1 MILNYDKFIKEI
13 YETFK
18 EDFTIEEIKHLLRDV
33 VESDRDTPIST
44 GKRLLLTRIR
54 IDGEKSS
61 GETIN
66 FTMPFQSGVNLIL
79 ADNLKGKSSI
89 FKMIQL
95 ALTGNNKLKKDVK
108 KWIHSINLGFK
119 INGKDYSAIIK
130 IKNSRMKGSLYS
142 QIIND
147 VNELNQNILDP
158 IFEANGYEEYKQLI
172 QEFFF
177 KQFSYYSLKWTQK
190 ASQKDK
196 NELNESNASWK
207 TYFKSIYLESKDS
220 TKLIYGAQDKKI
232 LQMLLGLEL
241 TYTIN
246 ALEVKCDM
254 LTFNKAKQGDLNNKK
269 QYEDEKALLE
279 NRKKEID
286 KEIAIL
292 NSSNLNSSTLNHL
305 YESYENIIEQINSEN
320 SLTVEKGE
328 LANKK
333 AKELNSLTSQISENT
348 VEKNRIERELN
359 KTIRLI
365 NDIEEYLEIGSFFA
379 NLDISYCPSCNH
391 KLTKNHSKHD
401 HNCLLCHE
409 PVDKEDNEINKEV
422 YIQKINELT
431 VTKDNLV
438 KEKDIL
444 KNNITQL
451 KEKHTNVKQSFLEIE
466 STLKMQ
472 NNISILKEQL
482 KDIEQKVNDKKINI
496 DDEKIIELTAEK
508 AVIEYR
514 LSEQGSQS
522 NTELQKKEGK
532 KIDVI
537 NLAINRLN
545 TVRYENSQ
553 KILSYLSDIML
564 KELHYFGLNSISEIK
579 VTENFDIKYK
589 QDDDYIT
596 FDEIAEG
603 EQLRAKI
610 ALYLALIQLDIMHN
624 FGRHTR
630 FLIIDSPNKEEGD
643 SQYLSGLSETLKDI
657 DNRYGESLQ
666 IIIGTAERK
675 LANTVNNEIIFEE
688 GEYLF

>member
-1 MILNYDKFIKEI
+1 MIFNYDKFIKEI
-13 YETFK
+13 HETFK
-18 EDFTIEEIKHLLRDV
+18 EDFTIEGIKQLLKEV
-33 VESDRDTPIST
+33 VESDIDTPIST
-44 GKRLLLTRIR
+44 GKRLLLTRIK
-54 IDGEKSS
+54 IDGKKSN
-61 GETIN
+61 GETID

-119 INGKDYSAIIK
+119 INEKDYSAIIK
-130 IKNSRMKGSLYS
+130 ITNSRMKGILYS
-142 QIIND
+142 QIIDD
-147 VNELNQNILDP
+147 VNETKQDVHDP
-158 IFEANGYEEYKQLI
+158 IFEANGYKEYELLI
-172 QEFFF
+172 QKFFF

-220 TKLIYGAQDKKI
+220 SKLIYGAQDKKV

-241 TYTIN
+241 TYAIN
-246 ALEVKCDM
+246 ALEVKRDM
-254 LTFNKAKQGDLNNKK
+254 LTFTKAKQDDLINKE
-269 QYEDEKALLE
+269 QDEDEKVLLE
-279 NRKKEID
+279 NRKKKIE
-286 KEIAIL
+286 KELEIL
-292 NSSNLNSSTLNHL
+292 NTANLNSSTLNHL
-305 YESYENIIEQINSEN
+305 YESYENIIGQINSGN
-320 SLTVEKGE
+320 SLIVEKGE

-333 AKELNSLTSQISENT
+333 AKELNSLTSQISENAI
-348 VEKNRIERELN
+348 EENRIERELN

-391 KLTKNHSKHD
+391 KVTKNHNKHN

-409 PVDKEDNEINKEV
+409 PVDQEDNGINKEV
-422 YIQKINELT
+422 YIQKINELK
-431 VTKDNLV
+431 VTKDSLV
-438 KEKDIL
+438 EEKGIL

-451 KEKHTNVKQSFLEIE
+451 KEKHTNVKQSFLELE

-482 KDIEQKVNDKKINI
+482 KDIEQKINEEKLNINDDKIL
-496 DDEKIIELTAEK
+496 ELTAEK
-508 AVIEYR
+508 AVIIYR
-514 LSEQGSQS
+514 LSEQKSQL
-522 NTELQKKEGK
+522 NTELQNNEGK
-532 KIDVI
+532 KIDII
-537 NLAINRLN
+537 NLAIKKLN
-545 TVRYENSQ
+545 TVRYNNSE
-553 KILSYLSDIML
+553 KILKYLSSLML
-564 KELHYFGLNSISEIK
+564 EELHHFGLKSISEINI
-579 VTENFDIKYK
+579 TENFDIHFK

-610 ALYLALIQLDIMHN
+610 ALYLALIQLDIVHN

-643 SQYLSGLSETLKDI
+643 LQYLNGLSETLKDI

-675 LANTVNNEIIFEE
+675 LANTVKNKIIFEE